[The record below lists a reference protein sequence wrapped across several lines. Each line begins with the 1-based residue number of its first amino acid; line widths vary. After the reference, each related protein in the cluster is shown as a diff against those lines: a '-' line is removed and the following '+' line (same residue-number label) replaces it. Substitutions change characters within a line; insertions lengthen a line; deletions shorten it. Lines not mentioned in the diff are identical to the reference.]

1 MSDRAVWRPRVVVCG
16 TGFGRIYLSALRRP
30 GLPFE
35 LAGIVARGSRR
46 SRDCAREYGVAL
58 YSDVDDLPSTV
69 DIACVVV
76 GAGINGGP
84 GAQLAQRL
92 MERGI
97 HVLQEHPLHHGE
109 LAACLRRAR
118 ERRVQYQLNTQ
129 YVHMTVIRRFIGAAR
144 RLLLRQ
150 PALFVDALTS
160 FQVLYT
166 LFDILGQALGGVR
179 PWSFDG
185 TPTGS
190 GVLRTLTGT
199 FAGVPVTL
207 RVQNQLDPA
216 ERDNGG
222 HIAHR
227 VTLATE
233 GGNLLLANTHGPVL
247 WNPRLHMPADDQDA
261 VTMAAS
267 PAAHLDLPATSFVGP
282 PAASSQREVIRD
294 EWPLACARALLHLRR
309 AILAGED
316 PLPLGQRHLAL
327 CQVTAAAT
335 ERLGPPAL
343 HHPPEPRIAQ
353 ATAAVTGH
361 PLRGRS
367 RDDQPA
373 QRAVV

>member
-1 MSDRAVWRPRVVVCG
+1 MNGPAVWRPRVVVCG

-35 LAGIVARGSRR
+35 LAGILARGSRR
-46 SRDCAREYGVAL
+46 SRDCASEYGVPL

-84 GAQLAQRL
+84 GAQLAQLL
-92 MERGI
+92 MGRGI
-97 HVLQEHPLHHGE
+97 HVLQEHPLHHAE

-118 ERRVQYQLNTQ
+118 ERRVQYRLNTQ
-129 YVHMTVIRRFIGAAR
+129 YVHMTVVRRFVGAAR
-144 RLLLRQ
+144 RLLRGQ

-160 FQVLYT
+160 FQVLYP

-179 PWSFDG
+179 PWSFDD
-185 TPTGS
+185 TPAGS
-190 GVLRTLTGT
+190 GVLRALAGT

-207 RVQNQLDPA
+207 RVQNELDPA

-222 HIAHR
+222 HVAHR
-227 VTLATE
+227 ITLATE

-247 WNPRLHMPADDQDA
+247 WNPRLHMPAGDQDA
-261 VTMAAS
+261 TTMAAS
-267 PAAHLDLPATSFVGP
+267 PSAHLDLPATGFIGP
-282 PAASSQREVIRD
+282 PAAPTHREVIRE
-294 EWPLACARALLHLRR
+294 EWPLACARALLDLRR

-327 CQVTAAAT
+327 CRVTAAAT
-335 ERLGPPAL
+335 DRLGPPAL
-343 HHPPEPRIAQ
+343 HHPPAPRILQ
-353 ATAAVTGH
+353 AAAAVTGH
-361 PLRGRS
+361 PRRGRS

-373 QRAVV
+373 QRAGV